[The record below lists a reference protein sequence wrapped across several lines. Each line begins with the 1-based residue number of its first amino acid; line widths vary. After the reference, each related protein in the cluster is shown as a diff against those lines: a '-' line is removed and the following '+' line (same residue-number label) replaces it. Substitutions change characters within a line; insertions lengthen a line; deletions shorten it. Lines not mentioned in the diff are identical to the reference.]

1 LPAEP
6 SAPTFDL
13 QSHSLHSDGA
23 LQPRAVVARA
33 HGSGVELLSL
43 TDHDT
48 IGGVLE
54 AAQAAGRIG
63 LRLVPGVEIS
73 AIGFAEG
80 DFHILGYLVDPA
92 DRALGEALAGFRSDR
107 DRRALEMA
115 DALSSLGIALDWAPL
130 QERTRTG
137 KPIGRPHLA
146 QAAVAHPANARRLGE
161 EGRLDASAFLEG
173 YLAEG
178 RPGFKPRLTPS
189 VQEAIETIHG
199 AGGLAVW
206 AHPFWGG
213 DDAQTVL
220 RAIDGFRASGLDGV
234 ECFYPTHGR
243 EQAETLYERCRTL
256 GMLATGSSDY
266 HGPDHGLFSR
276 FRAFSTYGRSPIL
289 GPLA

>member
-1 LPAEP
+1 MPAEP

-23 LQPRAVVARA
+23 LEPGAVVARA
-33 HGSGVELLSL
+33 HACGVELLAL

-48 IGGVLE
+48 IGGVQE
-54 AAQAAGRIG
+54 AARAAARLG
-63 LRLVPGVEIS
+63 LRLVPAVEIS
-73 AIGFAEG
+73 AIGSAAG
-80 DFHILGYLVDPA
+80 DLHILGYLIDPA
-92 DRALGEALAGFRSDR
+92 DQALGEALAGFRSDR
-107 DRRALEMA
+107 DRRALAMA

-130 QERTRTG
+130 QARIHAG

-146 QAAVAHPANARRLGE
+146 QAAVAHPANTRRLGD
-161 EGRLDASAFLEG
+161 EGRLDASAFLES
-173 YLAEG
+173 YLVEG
-178 RPGFKPRLTPS
+178 RPGFEPRLVPS
-189 VQEAIETIHG
+189 VQEAMETIHG

-213 DDAQTVL
+213 EAPQTVL
-220 RAIDGFRASGLDGV
+220 AAIDDFRARGLDGV

-243 EQAETLYERCRTL
+243 EQTEVLYERCRAL

-266 HGPDHGLFSR
+266 HGPEHGLFSR
-276 FRAFSTYGRSPIL
+276 FRAFSTYGRNPIL